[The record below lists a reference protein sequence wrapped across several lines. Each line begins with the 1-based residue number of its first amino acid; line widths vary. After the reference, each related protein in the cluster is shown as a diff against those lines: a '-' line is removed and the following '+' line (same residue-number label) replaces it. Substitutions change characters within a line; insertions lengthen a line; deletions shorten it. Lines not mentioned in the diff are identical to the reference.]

1 MSLRFSIHPLK
12 FFKKPVM
19 NSVFILNASP
29 LILLGKADLL
39 RIVGPLADLWIVPE
53 GVVAEVERKR
63 SIGQYIAEL
72 EINSKTSQES
82 VDEINPHVA
91 AWDLG
96 QGESEV
102 LSLALQKG
110 VGTKVVLDDLQARKC
125 AKLLDIGLIGSVGLL
140 VMAKRLGVVDA
151 VKPEINKLREVGLR
165 VDPDLLAAIYQK
177 ISE

>member
-1 MSLRFSIHPLK
+1 
-12 FFKKPVM
+12 M
-19 NSVFILNASP
+19 NSVFILNPSP

-39 RIVGPLADLWIVPE
+39 RIVGPLADFWIVPE
-53 GVVAEVERKR
+53 GVVAEIERKR

-72 EINSKTSQES
+72 GISSKTSQES

-110 VGTKVVLDDLQARKC
+110 
-125 AKLLDIGLIGSVGLL
+125 
-140 VMAKRLGVVDA
+140 GV
-151 VKPEINKLREVGLR
+151 
-165 VDPDLLAAIYQK
+165 K
-177 ISE
+177 ISGPKRSLSTNPHESHE